1 MAMQVALGVMSIG
14 WMALVAILVTAQK
27 ILPPRAVLD
36 VTIALVIVVFG
47 IVIIADPSSVPGL
60 IPHM

>member
-1 MAMQVALGVMSIG
+1 MSIG

-47 IVIIADPSSVPGL
+47 IAIIADPSSVPGL

>member
-1 MAMQVALGVMSIG
+1 
-14 WMALVAILVTAQK
+14 MALVAVLVTAQK
-27 ILPPRAVLD
+27 LLPPRAVLD